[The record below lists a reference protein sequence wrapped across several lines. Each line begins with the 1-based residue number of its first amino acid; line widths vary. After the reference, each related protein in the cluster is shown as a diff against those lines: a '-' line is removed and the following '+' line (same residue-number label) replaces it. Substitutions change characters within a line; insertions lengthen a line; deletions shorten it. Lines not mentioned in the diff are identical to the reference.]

1 MSVSGKILQ
10 RFFKNA
16 VYQDDEWELLEKM
29 LADGDSKSLICYHF
43 KISNQYYKAIKKYFN
58 ENGSIY

>member
-16 VYQDDEWELLEKM
+16 KYSDDEWEQLENM
-29 LADGDSKSLICYHF
+29 LSEEESQRVICSTF
-43 KISNQYYKAIKKYFN
+43 NISHQYYKALKKYHKK
-58 ENGSIY
+58 NGSIY